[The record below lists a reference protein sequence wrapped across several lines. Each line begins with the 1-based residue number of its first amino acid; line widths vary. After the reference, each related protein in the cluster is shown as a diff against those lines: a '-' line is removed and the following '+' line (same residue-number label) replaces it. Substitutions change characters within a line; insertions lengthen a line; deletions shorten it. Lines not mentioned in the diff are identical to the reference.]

1 MRPTL
6 DSNEES
12 ELSRPS
18 IDSILRSEI
27 PRGLPIGFAERMA
40 DLAMSAPARDRL
52 SIWDL
57 LLQLSPRVGIAAGVI
72 ATLLLVFALTGEG
85 PTMFEAMGDYA
96 TVETIISIP

>member
-1 MRPTL
+1 MNTL
-6 DSNEES
+6 HESNENGNM
-12 ELSRPS
+12 SRDS

-40 DLAMSAPARDRL
+40 DLVMSAPSRDRL

-57 LLQLSPRVGIAAGVI
+57 LLQMSPRVGIAAGVV
-72 ATLLLVFALTGEG
+72 ATALLLFALAGEG
-85 PTMFEAMGDYA
+85 PSMFEALTDYA